1 MKKQKENG
9 RPFPVRNGGSLND
22 GASYYPETCFKAG
35 AGDYLIYNF
44 KGGKVDFT
52 ENPAK
57 ASHYDSYNQAEEIRQ
72 ELEKAYPS
80 SHSLYNLPIRINY
93 TVG

>member
-1 MKKQKENG
+1 LRDGMGGVRMMEQVTIRKHVLKQ
-9 RPFPVRNGGSLND
+9 
-22 GASYYPETCFKAG
+22 G

-72 ELEKAYPS
+72 ELEKAYPN
-80 SHSLYNLPIRINY
+80 SHSLFNLPIRINY